1 METTICPNEF
11 LLDFSWLWFIVSVLI
26 SYGVGAM
33 WYTFLFGKK
42 WIKALKYEC
51 KCGARLDKG
60 ETCRCEKHS
69 PWVMILQFFT
79 TALVG
84 FMYFIL
90 TPISLPLAIL
100 VCIAF
105 AGWTKSMLNFQIAEW
120 KRYVTLVMIDVG
132 YFVVVS
138 AVFILFASL

>member
-51 KCGARLDKG
+51 KCGARL
-60 ETCRCEKHS
+60 
-69 PWVMILQFFT
+69 
-79 TALVG
+79 
-84 FMYFIL
+84 
-90 TPISLPLAIL
+90 
-100 VCIAF
+100 VCIAY
-105 AGWTKSMLNFQIAEW
+105 AGWTKSMLNFQVAEW